1 MKPARFVTQL
11 IVVLFSFFTRYYPS
25 YHGQSSFCFFAYLTH
40 WSNTTILLLNFLQL
54 SPHFC
59 ANTNTH
65 HFTTTLP
72 LFILTAWLGFVVPFN
87 PSTLSHLMSWIE
99 HLLPAILQTTSLLQ
113 KHPPQ
118 PPRKRFVLVG
128 VAYLLM
134 YLIWTFIF
142 DLLGLNLHGRDY
154 IYAAISWR
162 NDPLHSSVFSLIAL
176 LLYLVIYA
184 GVQVLTEKIIRVK
197 RCDRYH
203 HSPPPPR
210 YTSNSSLVS
219 SIHSRLSKKEFEMI
233 SRKDSRD
240 YALDAHNPSV
250 IRLASSRSSELDED
264 DSHFVI

>member
-1 MKPARFVTQL
+1 MHSCASRPPVSEIMKPARFVTQL

-197 RCDRYH
+197 
-203 HSPPPPR
+203 
-210 YTSNSSLVS
+210 
-219 SIHSRLSKKEFEMI
+219 SKKEFEMI